1 MYDMDLSKQV
11 GKAAKIDCLKNNISF
26 LDIIWVISYNML

>member
-11 GKAAKIDCLKNNISF
+11 GKAAKIDCLKKQHLIF
-26 LDIIWVISYNML
+26 GHHMGYKL